1 MAGNTL
7 GMATQ
12 SSPDPVPVLLTRPD
26 DQSRAFATA
35 LHLRFGDSLRPFLSP
50 LMRPDY
56 LSPDLPPDPF
66 TAVIFTSLHGVRA
79 SLPWRARL
87 PRLAWCVG
95 ARTAHEAQAAGFQAR
110 AADGDAES
118 LVAAILADP
127 PSGPLLHLRG
137 EDQRGDVAQ
146 RLTHAGHPTQAAI
159 VYRQAPQPLS
169 PQAAELL
176 RRPGVVIVP
185 LFSPRSAELLL
196 AALPSPTLADL
207 SIAAISAAT
216 AQVWPQG
223 AATVARRPDADAML
237 EAVGNLI
244 AAAPPP

>member
-26 DQSRAFATA
+26 DQSRAFAAA
-35 LHLRFGDSLRPFLSP
+35 LNDRFGDRVRSVMSP

-56 LSPDLPPDPF
+56 LSPDLPPGPF
-66 TAVIFTSLHGVRA
+66 AAVIFTSLHGVTA
-79 SLPWRARL
+79 ALPWRDRL

-95 ARTAHEAQAAGFQAR
+95 SRTAQEAQAAGFQTR
-110 AADGDAES
+110 AAEGDADS

-127 PSGPLLHLRG
+127 PPGPLLHLRG
-137 EDQRGDVAQ
+137 EDQRGDVAA
-146 RLTHAGHPTQAAI
+146 RLTLAGHPTQSAI
-159 VYRQAPQPLS
+159 VYRQSPQPLS

-207 SIAAISAAT
+207 RIGAISAAT
-216 AQVWPQG
+216 AQVWTRG
-223 AATVARRPDADAML
+223 AAEVARRPDADAML

>member
-12 SSPDPVPVLLTRPD
+12 SSPDPVPVLLTRPR
-26 DQSRAFATA
+26 DQSESFAAA
-35 LHLRFGDSLRPFLSP
+35 LHDRFGDRVRPVLSP

-56 LSPDLPPDPF
+56 LSTDLPSGPF
-66 TAVIFTSLHGVRA
+66 AAVIFTSLHGVA
-79 SLPWRARL
+79 AALPWRARL

-95 ARTAHEAQAAGFQAR
+95 ARTAQEAQAAGFQTR
-110 AADGDAES
+110 AAEGDAES

-127 PSGPLLHLRG
+127 PPGPLLHLRG

-146 RLTHAGHPTQAAI
+146 RLTLAGHPTQSAI
-159 VYRQAPQPLS
+159 VYRQSPQPLS

-196 AALPSPTLADL
+196 AALPNPRLADL
-207 SIAAISAAT
+207 RIAAISAAT

-237 EAVGNLI
+237 QAVGNLI